1 MRVLFIAVVSL
12 FIAAG
17 TAQADS
23 DLVVKASPF
32 GVKETLDRL
41 EGVFKKKGVTVFA
54 RIDHAAG
61 AAKVGAKLAPA
72 EVIIFGNPKLGTP
85 LMQSQPRIGIDLP
98 MKVLAWKDS
107 AGKVWL
113 AYTPADTLAKRHGIT
128 DRAKVFKNMAGALDK
143 LTNAALKP

>member
-1 MRVLFIAVVSL
+1 MRILVIAVVSL
-12 FIAAG
+12 FLVAG

-23 DLVVKASPF
+23 DMVVKPSPF

-85 LMQSQPRIGIDLP
+85 LMQSQPRNGIDLP
-98 MKVLAWKDS
+98 MKILAWKDK
-107 AGKVWL
+107 AGNVWL
-113 AYTPADTLAKRHGIT
+113 AYTPADTLAKRHGIK

-143 LTNAALKP
+143 LTNAALKK